1 MFVLGTP
8 QLREQDLKTTEI
20 DHGLH
25 IALDAYLKP
34 VQTTPGPAELPS
46 SDFKSRR
53 DDRVPADC
61 RPQDAEAR

>member
-8 QLREQDLKTTEI
+8 ELREQDLKTTEV

-34 VQTTPGPAELPS
+34 VQTTPDPAELPS
-46 SDFKSRR
+46 SGVKSLP
-53 DDRVPADC
+53 DDLGRGDY
-61 RPQDAEAR
+61 RPREVEAR

>member
-8 QLREQDLKTTEI
+8 ELREQDLKTTEV

-34 VQTTPGPAELPS
+34 VQTTSGPAELPS
-46 SDFKSRR
+46 SDVKSL
-53 DDRVPADC
+53 PAGAY
-61 RPQDAEAR
+61 RPQEAEAR